1 MRLGY
6 FRHKEMHVNLVNNK
20 RHVILGRMKSE
31 SESGLV
37 VSDYLWPSPW
47 DSPGQNTGVGSI
59 SLLQGIFPTQGSNP
73 GLPHCRWILYC
84 LSHKGSPGIL
94 EWVAYPFSSISSRTG
109 NQTGVSCTAG
119 RFFFFFF
126 FTNWAI
132 REPGKNK
139 QISVAE
145 VDEVGGDEA
154 RVQQTIWYLATTL
167 CYECDLIWLGNDN
180 DMTAF

>member
-20 RHVILGRMKSE
+20 RHIILGRMKSE

-47 DSPGQNTGVGSI
+47 DSPGQNTGVGST

-84 LSHKGSPGIL
+84 LSHKGSPRIL
-94 EWVAYPFSSISSRTG
+94 EWVAYPFSSTSSRTG

-119 RFFFFFF
+119 GCFFFL
-126 FTNWAI
+126 TNWAI

-154 RVQQTIWYLATTL
+154 RVQQTIWYLAPTL
-167 CYECDLIWLGNDN
+167 CSECDLIWLGNDN